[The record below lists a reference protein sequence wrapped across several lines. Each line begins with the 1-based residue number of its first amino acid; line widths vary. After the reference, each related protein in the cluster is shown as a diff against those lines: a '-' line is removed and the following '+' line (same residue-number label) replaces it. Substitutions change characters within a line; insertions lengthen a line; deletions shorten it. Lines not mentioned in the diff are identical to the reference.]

1 MNVLVVGGAGYIGSH
16 TVRLLKQSG
25 HQVVVLDNLSTGFQA
40 AIADT
45 ELVVGDM
52 RDRQL
57 VESALQKYS
66 IDAVM
71 HFAAFAL
78 VGESVTEPAKYYQ
91 NNVIGTLELLETMRA
106 CDVKR
111 IVFSSTCATYGVP
124 DKIPITEQ
132 TLQAPCNPY
141 GFTKLVI
148 ERALDDYAKAYGFG
162 FAALRYFNAA
172 GASPEGGI
180 GEDHDPESH
189 LIPIVLQVALG
200 QRENISIYGDDW
212 PTPDGTCVRDY
223 IHVDDLGDAHL
234 RALERLEFGRGIKVN
249 LGTGNGYSVRQ
260 IIDAC
265 REVTGHP
272 IPAKVG
278 PRRAGDPPALVA
290 DASQA
295 FKQLGWEPKYKDPAA
310 IIKTAW
316 AWHQANPTGYPNQ
329 QPSLKPHRSRTK
341 PTKPA
346 TQTK

>member
-91 NNVIGTLELLETMRA
+91 NNVIGTLELLEAMRA

-132 TLQAPCNPY
+132 T
-141 GFTKLVI
+141 
-148 ERALDDYAKAYGFG
+148 
-162 FAALRYFNAA
+162 
-172 GASPEGGI
+172 
-180 GEDHDPESH
+180 
-189 LIPIVLQVALG
+189 
-200 QRENISIYGDDW
+200 
-212 PTPDGTCVRDY
+212 
-223 IHVDDLGDAHL
+223 
-234 RALERLEFGRGIKVN
+234 
-249 LGTGNGYSVRQ
+249 
-260 IIDAC
+260 
-265 REVTGHP
+265 
-272 IPAKVG
+272 
-278 PRRAGDPPALVA
+278 
-290 DASQA
+290 
-295 FKQLGWEPKYKDPAA
+295 
-310 IIKTAW
+310 
-316 AWHQANPTGYPNQ
+316 
-329 QPSLKPHRSRTK
+329 
-341 PTKPA
+341 
-346 TQTK
+346 